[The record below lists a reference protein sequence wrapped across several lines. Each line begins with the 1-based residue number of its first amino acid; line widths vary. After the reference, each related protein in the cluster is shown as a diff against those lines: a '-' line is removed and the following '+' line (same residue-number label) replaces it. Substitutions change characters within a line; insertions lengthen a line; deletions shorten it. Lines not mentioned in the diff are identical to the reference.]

1 MWASIDWNNPVIL
14 TSAVN
19 LTKPKNSVKY
29 LLVYFLSRVKFFKD
43 SFLAL

>member
-1 MWASIDWNNPVIL
+1 MWASIDWIYPVIL

-19 LTKPKNSVKY
+19 LTKPKKSVKY
-29 LLVYFLSRVKFFKD
+29 LLVYFLSRVKCFKD